1 MITLKKFRKLDY
13 EVQLHCLYGS
23 GINLELYRTVNE
35 WEVVLYSLGNFY
47 VEIYFNHEIT
57 RVLHIK
63 AFQSLKKLDPYL
75 RNVDISEIEGF
86 LGKIIC

>member
-23 GINLELYRTVNE
+23 GVNLELYRTINE
-35 WEVVLYSLGNFY
+35 QEVVLYSLGDFY
-47 VEIYFNHEIT
+47 VEIFFNSDIT
-57 RVLHIK
+57 RVLHVN
-63 AFQSLKKLDPYL
+63 AFHSLKKLDPYL

-86 LGKIIC
+86 LGKINC